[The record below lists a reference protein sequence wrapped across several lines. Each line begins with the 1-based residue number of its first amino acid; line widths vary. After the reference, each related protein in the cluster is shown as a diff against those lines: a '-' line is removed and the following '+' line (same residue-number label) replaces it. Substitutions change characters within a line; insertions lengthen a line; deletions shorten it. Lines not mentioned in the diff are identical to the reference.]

1 MTFIWPY
8 MLVSLVLVPVL
19 VIVYLNIL
27 RGRTARQRNAFAAQF
42 RGLGASQIA
51 AARQPGARRHIP
63 PALFLVGVTLLLVA
77 LARPQTTVSLPRVE
91 GTVILAFDVSGSMA
105 ADDLK
110 PTRMDAAKAAA
121 ADFVRRQPAT
131 VQVGVVGFSDSG
143 FMVQAP
149 SNNQD
154 EVLAAIDR
162 LAPQRGTSVG
172 HGIDASLNAIAQSLA
187 PRRTEGQAVPGEP
200 GSLSLNTP
208 APTLAPTPVPRGVYT
223 SAVIILLTDG
233 DNNEAP
239 DPLQSAQAAIDRGVR
254 IYTVGIGT
262 TQGTTVHVNGF
273 SVHTALDEGLLQQI
287 AQSTDGVYYN
297 ATSAQELRSIY
308 DNLNP
313 QLIVKPQQMEVT
325 ALFSGAS
332 ILVMLAGGIL
342 SLVWF
347 NRLP

>member
-8 MLVSLVLVPVL
+8 MLLSLVLVPLL
-19 VIVYLNIL
+19 VIVYLRIL
-27 RGRTARQRNAFAAQF
+27 HQRRAFAARAFASQF
-42 RGLGASQIA
+42 RSQGANPVQA
-51 AARQPGARRHIP
+51 AHQPGARRHLP
-63 PALFLVGVTLLLVA
+63 PALFLAGVALLLVS

-121 ADFVRRQPAT
+121 ADFVKRQPAT
-131 VQVGVVGFSDSG
+131 VQIGVVGFSDSG
-143 FMVQAP
+143 FSVQAP
-149 SNNQD
+149 SNNQE
-154 EVLAAIDR
+154 EVLAAISR

-172 HGIDASLNAIAQSLA
+172 HGIEASLNAIANSLA
-187 PRRTEGQAVPGEP
+187 PQRVQGQAAGEP

-208 APTLAPTPVPRGVYT
+208 APTLAPTPVPKGTYT

-254 IYTVGIGT
+254 IYTVGIGSP
-262 TQGTTVHVNGF
+262 QGTTVHVNGF
-273 SVHTALDEGLLQQI
+273 SVHTALNEALLQQI

-297 ATSAQELRSIY
+297 AESAQELLSIY
-308 DNLNP
+308 DHLNP
-313 QLIVKPQQMEVT
+313 QLIVKPEKMEIT
-325 ALFSGAS
+325 ALFAGAS
-332 ILVMLAGGIL
+332 ILVMLVGGIF